1 MEEELSL
8 LKNKVQLKD
17 SLIVLK
23 DSIISQFAY
32 RESNYKLLIDN
43 YNTNITNDG
52 KMISNLQTAI
62 NLSKKISRR
71 QAVSKWI
78 VGILGLSLGYLI
90 AK

>member
-23 DSIISQFAY
+23 DSIISQFVY

-43 YNTNITNDG
+43 YSTNITNDG

-71 QAVSKWI
+71 QVVSKWI
-78 VGILGLSLGYLI
+78 VGILGASLGYLI